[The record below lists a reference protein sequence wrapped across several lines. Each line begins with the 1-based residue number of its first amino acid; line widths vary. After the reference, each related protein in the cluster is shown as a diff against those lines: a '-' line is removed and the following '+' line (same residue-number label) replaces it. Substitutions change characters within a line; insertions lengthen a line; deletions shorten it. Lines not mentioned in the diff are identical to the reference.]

1 MKVRKSNSESKIV
14 LLPNLWKY
22 VCKSIKIYKR
32 GGEIVAE
39 DQSKVFEAAQ
49 ENMKKTVVRI
59 LGLVIAIILISQH
72 LQVFAVTAE
81 QRKLLVELAKTMN
94 EQPPIKKRGIF
105 G

>member
-49 ENMKKTVVRI
+49 ENMKKTVETD
-59 LGLVIAIILISQH
+59 AMLISNAQQRV
-72 LQVFAVTAE
+72 QVY
-81 QRKLLVELAKTMN
+81 RR
-94 EQPPIKKRGIF
+94 IISGILERVSEKNTR
-105 G
+105 